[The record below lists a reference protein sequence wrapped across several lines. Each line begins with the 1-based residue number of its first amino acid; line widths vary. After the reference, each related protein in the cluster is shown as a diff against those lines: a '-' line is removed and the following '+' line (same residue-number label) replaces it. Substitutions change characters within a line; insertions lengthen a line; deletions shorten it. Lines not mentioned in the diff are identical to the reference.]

1 MTNINY
7 IQLVDPI
14 NSSPLAEEQSRRWP
28 VTHPWVR
35 LSGFNSLR

>member
-14 NSSPLAEEQSRRWP
+14 NSPPLAEEQSRRWP
-28 VTHPWVR
+28 ENQ
-35 LSGFNSLR
+35 SSLGAIVWF